1 MKLKI
6 LTWNLNFFYD
16 NWYDRIKSIN
26 KVLEKEIEHNDI
38 IVLQE
43 ATIPLLKSIDTILF
57 SIRLLLSFQKKSNN

>member
-26 KVLEKEIEHNDI
+26 KVLEKEIENNDNN
-38 IVLQE
+38 
-43 ATIPLLKSIDTILF
+43 SIA
-57 SIRLLLSFQKKSNN
+57 